1 MVYESSASFI
11 ERYRTK
17 LTEAKMDGFVTVE
30 LSSAQDGVVS
40 LDTIKSH
47 RLGKGYAKTALA
59 YLILQADEF
68 EYEITLIPHPL
79 DETTDKERLLKWYT
93 ALGFVVENDGEVMRR
108 GRAKKNPSN

>member
-1 MVYESSASFI
+1 MVYESGTSFI

-30 LSSAQDGVVS
+30 LSSPQDGVVS

-59 YLILQADEF
+59 YLILLADEF

-79 DETTDKERLLKWYT
+79 DETTNKERLLKWYT
-93 ALGFVVENDGEVMRR
+93 ALGFVTENDGEVMRR
-108 GRAKKNPSN
+108 GRSTRNRGN

>member
-1 MVYESSASFI
+1 MIYESSASFI
-11 ERYRTK
+11 ERYRMK

-30 LSSAQDGVVS
+30 ISSAQDGVVS

-59 YLILQADEF
+59 YLILLADEF

-79 DETTDKERLLKWYT
+79 DETTNKERLLKWYA

-108 GRAKKNPSN
+108 GRAKKNPGN